1 MMKNMMPGAKKKGNY
16 LGNYL
21 GITLGIP
28 GYKHE
33 SMKNAESSENVA
45 NIHWEIQVFFCD
57 KKLDNV
63 CRYVSNHCLF
73 FQDLPKKNGVIVNK
87 SFRNKSH
94 VVSPVRGLTIS
105 QPELKEIQVS

>member
-45 NIHWEIQVFFCD
+45 NIHWEIQAFFCD

-63 CRYVSNHCLF
+63 CIRLQICFKSLPF
-73 FQDLPKKNGVIVNK
+73 FSGPSRKE
-87 SFRNKSH
+87 
-94 VVSPVRGLTIS
+94 RGDCQQILS
-105 QPELKEIQVS
+105 K